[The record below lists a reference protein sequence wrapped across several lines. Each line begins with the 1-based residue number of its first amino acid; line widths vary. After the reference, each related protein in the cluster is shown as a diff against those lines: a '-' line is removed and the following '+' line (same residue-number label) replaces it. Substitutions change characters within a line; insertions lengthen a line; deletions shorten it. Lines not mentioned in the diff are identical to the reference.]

1 MLVVTKL
8 DLCRG
13 ISDLPQIMTMFHQAN
28 DHCMNWR
35 PRGRP
40 GRITG
45 GCCTRHATN
54 VQAGITTTLLASWC
68 ATMTC
73 TSMTLNRNLLT
84 LFDIADSQQE
94 YTPIVG

>member
-13 ISDLPQIMTMFHQAN
+13 ISDLLRIMTMFHQAN
-28 DHCMNWR
+28 DHHMNWR

-45 GCCTRHATN
+45 GCGTRHATK
-54 VQAGITTTLLASWC
+54 
-68 ATMTC
+68 C
-73 TSMTLNRNLLT
+73 TSRDHNYSPCFLVCHDDVYQY
-84 LFDIADSQQE
+84 DIESKLADAL
-94 YTPIVG
+94 